1 MNQNEY
7 LKINQSRKTKI
18 EKDNTQD
25 SEAFHLNFNELRCIN
40 MNKYEQML
48 KIIQDKKRKIQKKQ
62 KAKKTKR

>member
-1 MNQNEY
+1 M
-7 LKINQSRKTKI
+7 KIQ
-18 EKDNTQD
+18 KDNTQD

>member
-1 MNQNEY
+1 MLSLIWQIPMNQNEY

-25 SEAFHLNFNELRCIN
+25 SEAFHLNFNELRCTN

-48 KIIQDKKRKIQKKQ
+48 KII
-62 KAKKTKR
+62 